1 MKKRLQVKPLDP
13 IMVRDGR
20 PFSATPGIRAHTLSD
35 VTPSM
40 LAGTIRT
47 MLAKREQAQEGKSS
61 LSLNHFS
68 KLNVR
73 GPIYKYRESLYFAM
87 PQDAEMYEEHG
98 EASIRFIRPVN
109 LTGAQHGRQGFF
121 GVGQEG
127 RLADVLWP
135 PLGAGTHKGMK
146 EAPAYISKERMVHWL
161 AGTVPEE
168 TWSKLL
174 NQWRLDQKN
183 NPLNAACKTTPF
195 LPAFIREERT
205 HTAIDPKTYTAKE
218 QQLFST
224 ESLVFPPEFTVEA
237 EIDLGEH
244 TSGCTGKISEM
255 HPMGGKR
262 RLAHFSEVKDD
273 LSWTCPVAI
282 QDSMQGASYIRMV
295 LATPAYFRK
304 GWLPGWLD
312 ENLQTK
318 NPWKCGVE
326 LQLRWACVPR
336 WQPVSGWSYSKDS
349 LSNEKAVRRMVPAG
363 SVYFFEVI
371 KGDAADLAKEMWLQS
386 VSDTNRRKEA
396 FDKEDGYGLALWG
409 KWNITNTPQMN
420 K

>member
-13 IMVRDGR
+13 MMLRDGR
-20 PFSATPGIRAHTLSD
+20 PFNATPGIRAHTLSD
-35 VTPSM
+35 ITPSV

-47 MLAKREQAQEGKSS
+47 MLAKREQAGNRS
-61 LSLNHFS
+61 LSLNHFA
-68 KLNVR
+68 KLQVR
-73 GPIYKYRESLYFAM
+73 GPIYKHRGSLYFAM
-87 PQDAEMYEEHG
+87 PQDVEIYEEHG
-98 EASIRFIRPVN
+98 KASIQVIRPVN
-109 LTGAQHGRQGFF
+109 LTDGQHAKQGFF

-135 PLGAGTHKGMK
+135 PLGAGAHKGMK
-146 EAPAYISKERMVHWL
+146 GAPAYISKERMVHWL
-161 AGTVPEE
+161 TGSESEE

-174 NQWRLDQKN
+174 EQWRQDQEDS
-183 NPLNAACKTTPF
+183 PLHAANETSPF

-205 HTAIDPKTYTAKE
+205 HTAIDPKTHTAKA

-224 ESLVFPPEFTVEA
+224 ESLVFPPELTLEA
-237 EIDLGEH
+237 EIDSGEDA
-244 TSGCTGKISEM
+244 SGWTGTISEM

-262 RLAHFSEVKDD
+262 RLAHFSEVEDD
-273 LSWTCPVAI
+273 LSWNCPVAI
-282 QDSMQGASYIRMV
+282 QESMQGASYIRMV

-336 WQPVSGWSYSKDS
+336 WQPVSGWSYSKDD
-349 LSNEKAVRRMVPAG
+349 LYNEKAVRRMVPAG
-363 SVYFFEVI
+363 SVYFFEVT
-371 KGDAADLAKEMWLQS
+371 KGNPADLAKEMWLQS
-386 VSDTNRRKEA
+386 VSDKNRRKEA

-409 KWNITNTPQMN
+409 KWNVTNTIQ
-420 K
+420 